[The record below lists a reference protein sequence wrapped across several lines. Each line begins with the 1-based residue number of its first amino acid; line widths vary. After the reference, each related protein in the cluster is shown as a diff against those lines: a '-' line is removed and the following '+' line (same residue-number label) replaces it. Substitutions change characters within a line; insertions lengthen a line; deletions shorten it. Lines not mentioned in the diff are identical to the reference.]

1 MAVAPAILG
10 EPTAEAGRPAARGP
24 ALMRMD
30 AIDSIR
36 VRCCCCC
43 FIPRGFLLPPLLKL
57 TRFHVFRYFC
67 LQQQQRGGQTGKSNI
82 ISFPFLSLARS
93 SCLCTS
99 CAELLSSLRSTSS
112 RWSVFQFGSDVTRL
126 ALFLS
131 SPRPRCSWLPSS
143 ARQRR
148 MRPSE
153 SQTILYPLIFFTGD
167 IVSSR
172 LCQNSIAFLYE

>member
-82 ISFPFLSLARS
+82 ISFPFPRSLPPLVCVRRVLNCCRLSVRRHPGDPYS
-93 SCLCTS
+93 S
-99 CAELLSSLRSTSS
+99 
-112 RWSVFQFGSDVTRL
+112 SV
-126 ALFLS
+126 
-131 SPRPRCSWLPSS
+131 
-143 ARQRR
+143 R
-148 MRPSE
+148 M
-153 SQTILYPLIFFTGD
+153 
-167 IVSSR
+167 
-172 LCQNSIAFLYE
+172 

>member
-1 MAVAPAILG
+1 MYFVISVCSSSSG
-10 EPTAEAGRPAARGP
+10 EGK
-24 ALMRMD
+24 
-30 AIDSIR
+30 R
-36 VRCCCCC
+36 VN
-43 FIPRGFLLPPLLKL
+43 
-57 TRFHVFRYFC
+57 
-67 LQQQQRGGQTGKSNI
+67 QT
-82 ISFPFLSLARS
+82 SFPFLFLARS

-172 LCQNSIAFLYE
+172 LCQNSIAFLYEWRHQYNRNRYRHENRLHKTHTHARTQNVSFFFLGSKCPC